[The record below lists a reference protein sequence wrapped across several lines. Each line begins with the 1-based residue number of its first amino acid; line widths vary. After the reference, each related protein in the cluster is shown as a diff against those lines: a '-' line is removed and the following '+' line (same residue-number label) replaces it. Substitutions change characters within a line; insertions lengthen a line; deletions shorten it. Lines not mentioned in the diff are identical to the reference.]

1 MVEGCELRTYFV
13 TSESVTRGHPDK
25 VCDQIADGI
34 LDAYLEADPLSRVA
48 VEVMASA
55 GTLMLA
61 GEVTSRAQVDVVKKA
76 REIIRDIGY
85 VEPGKGFDADT
96 CMIFTNI
103 HNQSPDISVGVTKSG
118 LGEKEVLGGGDQG
131 IMYGYAVDETKSFM
145 PLPCYLAN
153 RLAERL
159 DLVRKTQAPSFLYPD
174 GKTQVTVTYNEAGEP
189 LGIHSIVVSAQ
200 HSEEVSHKVLE
211 AFLKCTVI
219 EPVIDSKWLT
229 KDTRIH
235 INPTGRFVVGG
246 PAGDTGVTGR
256 KIMVDTYGTVGK
268 HGGGAFSGKDPT
280 KVDRSAAYMARYV
293 AKNIVAAELAK
304 RCEVSLAYVI
314 GGIEPEAITVNTFG
328 TGRIGDSQIEALIK
342 NVFSFGLADCISELK
357 LRRPQYLNTAAY
369 GHFGRTNQDFSWE
382 ETDKAWIL
390 KQLAY

>member
-131 IMYGYAVDETKSFM
+131 IMYGYAVNETESLM
-145 PLPCYLAN
+145 PLSCHLAN
-153 RLAERL
+153 RLAQRL
-159 DLVRKTQAPSFLYPD
+159 AYVRKVLKTDFLYPD
-174 GKTQVTVTYNEAGEP
+174 GKTQITMKYDEAGKP
-189 LGIHSIVVSAQ
+189 VGIHSVVVSAQ
-200 HSEEVSHKVLE
+200 HGEAVSHELLD
-211 AFLKCTVI
+211 AFIRCTVI
-219 EPVIDSKWLT
+219 EPVIDSRWIT
-229 KDTRIH
+229 PETRIH
-235 INPTGRFVVGG
+235 VNPTGHFVIGG

-293 AKNIVAAELAK
+293 AKNIVAAELAD
-304 RCEVSLAYVI
+304 RCEVALAYVI
-314 GGIEPEAITVNTFG
+314 GGIEPEAITINTFG
-328 TGRIGDSQIEALIK
+328 TGRIPDSHIEELVK
-342 NVFSFGLADCISELK
+342 SVFSFGVSDYIEELN
-357 LRRPQYLNTAAY
+357 LRTPQYLKTAAY
-369 GHFGRTNQDFSWE
+369 GHFGRDDQGFRWE
-382 ETDKAWIL
+382 ETDKAWLL
-390 KQLAY
+390 KQLAF

>member
-85 VEPGKGFDADT
+85 VEPGKGFDAET

-131 IMYGYAVDETKSFM
+131 IMYGYAVDETKSYM

-159 DLVRKTQAPSFLYPD
+159 DLVRKTQASSFLYPD

-219 EPVIDSKWLT
+219 EPVIDPKWLT

-328 TGRIGDSQIEALIK
+328 TGRIGDSQIEGLIK

-357 LRRPQYLNTAAY
+357 LRRPQYLKTAAY